1 MKDIDAASVPK
12 LRPGVRLRTLDGGES
27 VLLVP
32 EGAVKLSAS
41 SAAVV
46 ESIDGR
52 RSVAGI
58 VARLSERFDAAGADL
73 PADVAG
79 VVGSLCL
86 RQRWPATCWLTC
98 RPVRCELR

>member
-1 MKDIDAASVPK
+1 MKNIDAASVPK

-27 VLLVP
+27 LLLVP

-79 VVGSLCL
+79 LL
-86 RQRWPATCWLTC
+86 EEFAQRMWIEL
-98 RPVRCELR
+98 VR